1 MYSGN
6 MLNELMDI
14 VARAEEHA
22 KALKAAELE
31 VALEPYAFYASPY
44 AYDGATQHE
53 LAGVA

>member
-31 VALEPYAFYASPY
+31 LELEAYPFYASPY
-44 AYDGATQHE
+44 AYDAATQHE

>member
-6 MLNELMDI
+6 MLNELMEM

-22 KALKAAELE
+22 KSLQAAEVAIELE
-31 VALEPYAFYASPY
+31 RYAFYASPY
-44 AYDGATQHE
+44 AYEAATQHE